1 MKAIGKNI
9 VIRQVKESV
18 RASSG
23 IELSGD
29 DVSKLRYS
37 RGVVITPG
45 TEVKSISAGD
55 EIYYDKAQSFTM
67 IVGEE
72 QVIIIQER
80 DVVLVI

>member
-18 RASSG
+18 KASSG